1 MFDDKNLC
9 FFLEGIF
16 ETENS
21 TSGCDARNES
31 SIVAPI
37 SGNFIKTT

>member
-1 MFDDKNLC
+1 MFVDNNLC

-21 TSGCDARNES
+21 TSGCDVRNES
-31 SIVAPI
+31 SIVTPI
-37 SGNFIKTT
+37 SGNFIKIT

>member
-9 FFLEGIF
+9 FLLESIF

-21 TSGCDARNES
+21 TSGCDMRNES
-31 SIVAPI
+31 SIITPI
-37 SGNFIKTT
+37 SGNFIKIT